1 MCALGTGVQTCA
13 RPIYAAKRTRL
24 IVGNAAHD
32 VYQTVPDDASGA
44 DRHLSGK
51 QNRRKTTLKNSRR
64 GGLAERAYDHLT
76 QLLVTGTVRDKQ
88 WFPTD
93 VLATKLDTRRQRT
106 EERREGK
113 EGVRQSRTRWSTN
126 K

>member
-1 MCALGTGVQTCA
+1 M
-13 RPIYAAKRTRL
+13 PINDRAYPPDMRHSRKTSSRDAAKRTRL

-64 GGLAERAYDHLT
+64 GGLAERAYDHLK
-76 QLLVTGTVRDKQ
+76 QLQIGRASLR
-88 WFPTD
+88 
-93 VLATKLDTRRQRT
+93 
-106 EERREGK
+106 ER
-113 EGVRQSRTRWSTN
+113 VCQYV
-126 K
+126 